1 MASIARSIDHRQ
13 RRTRGLLLL
22 HPRKKMF
29 YRLLWLGT
37 CLAMTL
43 RLGVLADIQ
52 TGSAASGGSNEGR
65 TSVQSGPQEGGP
77 VDAVA
82 GIVAAL
88 NQRPVIILGEAH
100 WLRQAGDFYIRLVR
114 DPSFQDTVQDIV
126 VEFAS
131 RNNQPLIDRY
141 VGGEDVPMKDV
152 CRIWRDTTK
161 VSSWESPIY
170 GEWLAAIREV
180 NKKLPP
186 TRRLRVLAG
195 DTAVDWNR
203 IRSHS
208 DWAALGDNNISFS
221 DVIIHQVLEKKR
233 RAFVVLGGNH
243 VTKSGD
249 RRGGPNTTTRVES
262 RYPGSTYAVLL
273 YGAQTGWEDR
283 STEDLLHRPD
293 LNAPTF
299 YQFAG
304 SPLAKSVLA
313 KYTDALLY
321 LGPRE
326 SLTETLPTRESLDA
340 AYLKEIERRS
350 MIEWGDLRGLKIL
363 FGRN

>member
-126 VEFAS
+126 VEFAR

-141 VGGEDVPMKDV
+141 
-152 CRIWRDTTK
+152 
-161 VSSWESPIY
+161 
-170 GEWLAAIREV
+170 
-180 NKKLPP
+180 
-186 TRRLRVLAG
+186 
-195 DTAVDWNR
+195 
-203 IRSHS
+203 
-208 DWAALGDNNISFS
+208 
-221 DVIIHQVLEKKR
+221 
-233 RAFVVLGGNH
+233 
-243 VTKSGD
+243 
-249 RRGGPNTTTRVES
+249 
-262 RYPGSTYAVLL
+262 
-273 YGAQTGWEDR
+273 
-283 STEDLLHRPD
+283 
-293 LNAPTF
+293 
-299 YQFAG
+299 
-304 SPLAKSVLA
+304 
-313 KYTDALLY
+313 
-321 LGPRE
+321 
-326 SLTETLPTRESLDA
+326 
-340 AYLKEIERRS
+340 
-350 MIEWGDLRGLKIL
+350 
-363 FGRN
+363 

>member
-1 MASIARSIDHRQ
+1 
-13 RRTRGLLLL
+13 
-22 HPRKKMF
+22 
-29 YRLLWLGT
+29 
-37 CLAMTL
+37 
-43 RLGVLADIQ
+43 
-52 TGSAASGGSNEGR
+52 
-65 TSVQSGPQEGGP
+65 
-77 VDAVA
+77 
-82 GIVAAL
+82 
-88 NQRPVIILGEAH
+88 
-100 WLRQAGDFYIRLVR
+100 
-114 DPSFQDTVQDIV
+114 
-126 VEFAS
+126 
-131 RNNQPLIDRY
+131 
-141 VGGEDVPMKDV
+141 MKDV

-161 VSSWESPIY
+161 VSSGESPIY
-170 GEWLAAIREV
+170 GEWLAAIGEV

-249 RRGGPNTTTRVES
+249 RRGGTNTTTRVES